1 MKKRIKRSLIIA
13 AVGGLLL
20 CYNIPANALSS
31 QSSEIVN
38 QNSIIEE
45 QQEISYENLEPI
57 VVWKTQTPF
66 IMKEVPPSSEIIDV
80 LVKKTE
86 GVIKD
91 TPKEVYTRGY
101 TTTRVNIRKEAN
113 TTSKVLTTLNFN
125 TPILYMKNEQSSDWL
140 QIKYED
146 TIAYIAQEYVS
157 NTKCEYEKYEIPNN
171 DGFKSYM
178 GYTAITSTT
187 SNQYKIQHEY
197 AYTGTYGIRQVNGR
211 YCVALGSYFNVN
223 IGQYFDLILKNGMV
237 IPCIL
242 GDAKADIHTD
252 ENNLFTITN
261 ECCSE
266 FIVDSSRL
274 NSNAK
279 TSGDISLCDE
289 DWNSPVVEVRVYE
302 ENILE

>member
-13 AVGGLLL
+13 VIGGLLY
-20 CYNIPANALSS
+20 YNIPTNALSN

-45 QQEISYENLEPI
+45 QQEISYENLESI
-57 VVWKTQTPF
+57 VVRRTQMTPL
-66 IMKEVPPSSEIIDV
+66 IMKKVSPSSEIIDIFT
-80 LVKKTE
+80 KKTE
-86 GVIKD
+86 ETIKD
-91 TPKEVYTRGY
+91 TPKEVYIRGY
-101 TTTRVNIRKEAN
+101 TTTRVNIREEAN
-113 TTSKVLTTLNFN
+113 TTSKVLATLNFN
-125 TPILYMKNEQSSDWL
+125 TPILYMENEQSSDWL

-146 TIAYIAQEYVS
+146 TVAYIAHKYVS
-157 NTKCEYEKYEIPNN
+157 NTKCEYEKYEVPNN

-223 IGQYFDLILKNGMV
+223 IGQYFDLILKNGIV

-252 ENNLFTITN
+252 ENNLFTIAN

-289 DWNSPVVEVRVYE
+289 DWDSPVVEVRVYE